1 MEFSS
6 QGIILAPILP
16 PTRLDGIWGSL
27 WCSLVLIE
35 LSSAGGLS
43 LTNQAKRGK
52 IQTIMNEYVSVD
64 SELEIFA
71 LSDSAYLDKFCF
83 INNSI
88 P

>member
-27 WCSLVLIE
+27 WCSLVLME
-35 LSSAGGLS
+35 LALTGGLS